1 MLRLLVG
8 RKKADIIPGYPNSL
22 NWILQY
28 AVDLQWRQL
37 PPFIQ
42 KWESSKYNA
51 TRSIFPGN
59 SWIIW
64 IERRNQNES
73 FTSRITTKSTQ
84 LHGYG
89 FRAEASGTI
98 HFNFTSFFQQSWPNN
113 LGKKKDLLY
122 GEENV
127 SFPGP
132 KRQICLCKKGLSCP
146 LGYSESIHTI
156 CLISPTYGTSHK

>member
-1 MLRLLVG
+1 MG

-64 IERRNQNES
+64 IERRNQNEI

-113 LGKKKDLLY
+113 LGKKKIY
-122 GEENV
+122 YMA
-127 SFPGP
+127 
-132 KRQICLCKKGLSCP
+132 KRTFLSLDQRGKSACARKVY
-146 LGYSESIHTI
+146 LAHLDIVNQYTRFA
-156 CLISPTYGTSHK
+156 